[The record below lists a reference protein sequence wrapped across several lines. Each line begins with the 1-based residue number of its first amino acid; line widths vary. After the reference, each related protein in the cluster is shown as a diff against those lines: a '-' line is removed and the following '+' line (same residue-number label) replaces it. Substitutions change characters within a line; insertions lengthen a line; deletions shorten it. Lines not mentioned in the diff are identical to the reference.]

1 MSDKVKL
8 AFVGTGDVFL
18 KYYLPEA
25 IEQEVFEISA
35 ICDVVRDRAERV
47 AEFVGGAE
55 VFDDYGKMLERGD
68 VDLIAI
74 VTPPTSHYAL
84 ALAGL
89 EAGKHVYVEKPFCR
103 RLSEANHLVETARA
117 KGVHLMAAPSILLDP
132 PNVMM
137 RDLIRDGA
145 IGKVAFATSPAFQ
158 LGGAAPGYFDR
169 FSRQL
174 KFSNIEVL
182 ERPEEKT
189 DASWYYQKGGGPV
202 YDLAVY
208 SITQITGL
216 IGPVRRVTA
225 FSGTVHPHRL
235 LMGGTEE
242 ARQIDVTED
251 DNTSFLLDLGESRFV
266 YVNAAWHGGGSRAQ
280 GFEIVGSEG
289 TITTS
294 GSGDLVTRTREATVP
309 PVPEREAGVAGPAG
323 GGGAVVDPHGDDPPG
338 PLHPGG
344 PRPGHHHRARPPR
357 GRGDGEGLRG
367 RRDGPD
373 PGDHD
378 HLLRPAP

>member
-35 ICDVVRDRAERV
+35 ICDIVRDRAERV
-47 AEFVGGAE
+47 AEFVGGAQA
-55 VFDDYGKMLERGD
+55 FDDYGDMLENGD
-68 VDLIAI
+68 VDLVAI

-103 RLSEANHLVETARA
+103 HLSEANHLVETARA

-132 PNVMM
+132 PNIMM

-145 IGKVAFATSPAFQ
+145 VGKVAFATSPAFQ

-208 SITQITGL
+208 SITQMTGL
-216 IGPVRRVTA
+216 IGPVRRVVA
-225 FSGTVHPHRL
+225 FSGTVNPHRL

-242 ARQIDVTED
+242 ARRIDVTED
-251 DNTSFLLDLGESRFV
+251 DNTSFLLDMGDSRFV
-266 YVNAAWHGGGSRAQ
+266 YINAAWHGGGSRSQ
-280 GFEIVGSEG
+280 GFEIIGSEG

-294 GSGDLVTRTREATVP
+294 GSGDLVTRTREATVHVYKNEDREWQDL
-309 PVPEREAGVAGPAG
+309 PVEGELWWIPTGMTHLAHCIREGRNPDITIEHARH
-323 GGGAVVDPHGDDPPG
+323 VVEVMEKVYIAAETGQ
-338 PLHPGG
+338 
-344 PRPGHHHRARPPR
+344 AQ
-357 GRGDGEGLRG
+357 EITTTF
-367 RRDGPD
+367 
-373 PGDHD
+373 
-378 HLLRPAP
+378 

>member
-25 IEQEVFEISA
+25 IEQDVFEIAA

-55 VFDDYGKMLERGD
+55 AYESYDEMLERSD
-68 VDLIAI
+68 AELIAI
-74 VTPPTSHYAL
+74 VTPPTSHYPL

-103 RLSEANHLVETARA
+103 HLDQANHLVETARR
-117 KGVHLMAAPSILLDP
+117 KGVHLMAAPTVLLDP
-132 PNVMM
+132 PNIVM
-137 RDLIRDGA
+137 RDLIREGA
-145 IGKVAFATSPAFQ
+145 IGKVAFAVSPSFQ

-169 FSRQL
+169 FLRQL
-174 KFSNIEVL
+174 KFSSIEVL
-182 ERPEEKT
+182 ARPEEKT

-208 SITQITGL
+208 SITQMTGL
-216 IGPVRRVTA
+216 LGPVRRVVA
-225 FSGTVHPHRL
+225 FSGTVDPHRM

-251 DNTSFLLDLGESRFV
+251 DNTSFLLDLGDSRFV

-280 GFEIVGSEG
+280 GMEIVGSAG

-294 GSGDLVTRTREATVP
+294 GSGDLVTRTREATVHLYQNEAREWQDL
-309 PVPEREAGVAGPAG
+309 PVEGELWWIPTGLTHLAHCILEGRQPEITIEHARHVVEVMEKVYVAAETGQAQ
-323 GGGAVVDPHGDDPPG
+323 
-338 PLHPGG
+338 
-344 PRPGHHHRARPPR
+344 
-357 GRGDGEGLRG
+357 EITTTF
-367 RRDGPD
+367 
-373 PGDHD
+373 
-378 HLLRPAP
+378 